1 MKIKSLFLS
10 IAFGCTLY
18 ANAQVPKLGND
29 SLLDICTWNV
39 EWLGSTSG
47 GPTNEALQYAN
58 VKELI
63 TKTGFDV
70 LALQEMSNNT
80 TFDNLLGD
88 LNTTYDGINST
99 FSATQKMAFIYKKSM
114 FTPIISE
121 CKNILTQYASGAFA
135 TRPPL
140 QVVLQTKGGN
150 ITDTL
155 YFIIVHFKAHTGDD
169 TEKADSYNKRTQAA
183 GYIQTYIEQ
192 TLAGKK
198 VIILGDWN
206 DDLQFSIHNNMPTPF
221 KPQLDAGYFFPT
233 KQLTDAGYSSYAFGG
248 KMIDHIMVN
257 KGIESFY
264 VTASSRVFDNAGNY
278 ISNYSNTTSDHYP
291 VYAFFN
297 WKKLTNN
304 TPLPNTV
311 NEIAGV
317 ETTIF
322 PNPANDNISVEGDYT
337 SLSIFDLMGREV
349 LFASSPQTTI
359 NTGGI
364 LSGIYNVKVKS
375 EAGVAIYKLVIAH

>member
-10 IAFGCTLY
+10 IALVVALNAT
-18 ANAQVPKLGND
+18 AQVPKLGND

-70 LALQEMSNNT
+70 VALQEMSYNT

-88 LNTTYDGINST
+88 LSATYDGINST

-114 FTPIISE
+114 FTPIVAE

-155 YFIIVHFKAHTGDD
+155 YFIIVHFKAHTGND
-169 TEKADSYNKRTQAA
+169 TEKADSYNKRIQAA
-183 GYIQTYIEQ
+183 GYVQTYIEQ

-257 KGIESFY
+257 KTIEPFY
-264 VTASSRVFDNAGNY
+264 ITASSRVFNNAGSY

-297 WKKLTNN
+297 WKKLTYNP
-304 TPLPNTV
+304 PLPNNV

-317 ETTIF
+317 ETTIY
-322 PNPANDNISVEGDYT
+322 PNPATEFININGEYT
-337 SLSIFDLMGREV
+337 SLSIFDILGSEQLKVSTQQPTIDISMLDAGV
-349 LFASSPQTTI
+349 YFVKI
-359 NTGGI
+359 NTQKGSTI
-364 LSGIYNVKVKS
+364 Q
-375 EAGVAIYKLVIAH
+375 KLVVQQ